1 MACRCLQGF
10 SVRRWLSRSRVR
22 CITVLR
28 MDSNRYLRHRFCLA
42 LVISLLFCG
51 LSSLEFPEFVNLT
64 DDTSNDFTLVVSAQ
78 AAPSARSDE
87 KPALDATATQERK
100 ERADRFVQV
109 PVRITP
115 APSPSGYLQLL
126 CISRT

>member
-1 MACRCLQGF
+1 
-10 SVRRWLSRSRVR
+10 
-22 CITVLR
+22 

-42 LVISLLFCG
+42 LVVSLLFCG

-78 AAPSARSDE
+78 TAPSARSDE

-109 PVRITP
+109 PVRITSS
-115 APSPSGYLQLL
+115 ASSPSGYLHLL

>member
-1 MACRCLQGF
+1 
-10 SVRRWLSRSRVR
+10 
-22 CITVLR
+22 

-78 AAPSARSDE
+78 TAPSARSDE
-87 KPALDATATQERK
+87 KPALDATATRARK
-100 ERADRFVQV
+100 ERADRFVPA
-109 PVRITP
+109 PVRIAL
-115 APSPSGYLQLL
+115 APSLSGYLQLL